1 MQQKFYSKQLILL
14 GGGHSNIQVLKKL
27 CMNEYIGL
35 QTILISENYD
45 ATYSG
50 LTPAYLQNQ
59 IKKSEI
65 SIDLQ
70 RLCFNA
76 GATFIKDR
84 VVSLDAINQS
94 INLQNHPSIDYDL
107 LSINTGSISKKVN
120 IKTHDQAKII
130 MVKPINLF
138 VEQIEKIDKLVNK
151 NENAQITII
160 GNGIAGYEI
169 CFSLYQRY
177 KNKITITLVGSKD
190 INEKNINSQSKRKLK
205 AISKMIG
212 IVEKIAS
219 IKEIGKN
226 EIFLSNSEIV
236 KSDINFLST
245 GASAP
250 MWLNESL
257 IKTNSDGFAL
267 VNNYLQ
273 SLNFENIFIT
283 GDIASSEKEPRPKSG
298 VMAVRQGEI
307 LKENIFFKLQGKPLN
322 KYNPQKNWLY
332 IVNTLNKKA
341 LINYYFLSF
350 HGKWCLKLK
359 FHIDNTFM
367 NKFKFPDKTEMKKK
381 VVELKGTENQNN
393 KMYCQGCGSKV
404 SKNTLVNFLKKEEV
418 NHELSDVSAIETNS
432 SSLIQS
438 IDHIK
443 LFSSL
448 NPFDFGVISYLH
460 SQNDILSGG
469 GSVKSLSVSLALP
482 FSEGATEKFYMDYF
496 MKGIQSESNKDKSII
511 ASGHS
516 FQSIEPGI
524 TITMNG
530 AIEEKLSKNQAQESD
545 LIYLSKP
552 LGTGYLLA
560 AYFKNTDLLTSDDFQ
575 YLINCLK
582 TGNKEIAQIAKKY
595 HCNVMTDISGFGL
608 ASHLGDICKSSNLT
622 AKISLNSE
630 ILINSNINILNKY
643 QSTGFKNNYLSSS
656 KEISISEEHLLKNI
670 LYDPQTNGPLL
681 FSINKDHKDK
691 FETEID
697 LNQGFKPIF
706 LGKFTRQEKKLIYID
721 N

>member
-35 QTILISENYD
+35 NTILISENYN

-84 VVSLDAINQS
+84 VVSLDTNNKT
-94 INLQNHPSIDYDL
+94 INLKNYPSIEYDL
-107 LSINTGSISKKVN
+107 LSINTGSISKKIN

-138 VEQIEKIDKLVNK
+138 VEEIEKIDNLINK
-151 NENAQITII
+151 NKNTQITII

-169 CFSLYQRY
+169 SFSLHQRY
-177 KNKITITLVGSKD
+177 KNKITITLIGLKD
-190 INEKNINSQSKRKLK
+190 IHEKNINAQSKKKLK
-205 AISKMIG
+205 EIGKKIG
-212 IVEKIAS
+212 IIEEIGE
-219 IKEIGKN
+219 IKEIGKK
-226 EIFLSNSEIV
+226 EIILLNGEVI

-245 GASAP
+245 GASSP
-250 MWLNESL
+250 KWINESL
-257 IKTNSDGFAL
+257 VRKNADGFAL
-267 VNNYLQ
+267 VNDYLQ
-273 SLNFENIFIT
+273 SLNFDNIFIT
-283 GDIASSEKEPRPKSG
+283 GDIASSEKKPIPKSG
-298 VMAVRQGEI
+298 VIAVRQGEI
-307 LKENIFFKLQGKPLN
+307 LKENIFFKLQGKPLS

-332 IVNTLNKKA
+332 IINTLNKKA

-350 HGKWCLKLK
+350 HAQWCLKLK
-359 FHIDNTFM
+359 FHIDQTFM
-367 NKFKFPDKTEMKKK
+367 NKFKFPDKTKMKKK
-381 VVELKGTENQNN
+381 IIKLKSYESQSN

-404 SKNTLVNFLKKEEV
+404 SKNTLVNFLKKEDV
-418 NHELSDVSAIETNS
+418 NHELSDVSTIETNS

-448 NPFDFGVISYLH
+448 NPFDFGIISYLH

-469 GSVKSLSVSLALP
+469 GLVKSLSISVALP
-482 FSEGATEKFYMDYF
+482 FSEDATERFYMEYF
-496 MKGIQSESNKDKSII
+496 MRGIQSEANKDKSIV

-516 FQSIEPGI
+516 FQSSEAGI

-530 AIEEKLSKNQAQESD
+530 IVEEKLSKNYAKESD

-560 AYFKNTDLLTSDDFQ
+560 AYFNNTDLLTSDDFQ

-582 TGNKEIAQIAKKY
+582 TGNKEMAQIAKKIT
-595 HCNVMTDISGFGL
+595 VM
-608 ASHLGDICKSSNLT
+608 
-622 AKISLNSE
+622 
-630 ILINSNINILNKY
+630 
-643 QSTGFKNNYLSSS
+643 
-656 KEISISEEHLLKNI
+656 
-670 LYDPQTNGPLL
+670 
-681 FSINKDHKDK
+681 
-691 FETEID
+691 
-697 LNQGFKPIF
+697 
-706 LGKFTRQEKKLIYID
+706 
-721 N
+721 